1 MSIDGTHWL
10 ACQRVIWPSLCREA
24 SSEVTF
30 SMQADLLC
38 SICLLLLYLA
48 AALVPGLAILSLVPL
63 HHGLAACLAAAPI
76 VLLHL
81 RPAW

>member
-1 MSIDGTHWL
+1 MPACHL
-10 ACQRVIWPSLCREA
+10 AVYKEA

-38 SICLLLLYLA
+38 SFCLLFLYLA
-48 AALVPGLAILSLVPL
+48 AGLVPGFAILSLAPL

-76 VLLHL
+76 VLLHM